1 MDILIKRV
9 EDALAYIRPYLQ
21 SDGGDVELVSV
32 IDNVVKIRWKGYCA
46 NCDKNALTINGIS
59 ETIKE
64 FVPEIVDIVEV
75 ME

>member
-1 MDILIKRV
+1 MEILLKRV

-32 IDNVVKIRWKGYCA
+32 EDNVVKIRWKGYCA
-46 NCDKNALTINGIS
+46 NCDKNAITINGIT

-64 FVPEIVDIVEV
+64 FVPEIQDVIEV
-75 ME
+75 IE